1 MKPRL
6 KSTPAARELIK
17 CHEPFLAHAR
27 QESDGNWIVGHGHRA
42 AAKAG
47 VSVSPEE
54 AELLLVYDVLR
65 AEQAI
70 DESLGGDIGA
80 PQRDALV
87 SFALGIGLTAFRS
100 SAVVRLIRKKR
111 WLDAADAIAAWDGG
125 ESARH
130 KAERDLFLKDLPEEA
145 SRAPVELVIEFD
157 HPNDEVAVAANAPS
171 HDAEAETEPESE
183 PDQAPASAE
192 TPEDRDDEPETPDAA
207 PENDTNIEPAAAA
220 LPRVVTPSRS
230 ELAERVIM
238 RMRAQLSGQVR
249 DMADAEPA
257 TDPAAVGH
265 AEEEA
270 EFSGPLG
277 FAYTKSRDIDDQSAA
292 ATAEKHDPELPP
304 IVGSAAVNSDGEAGE
319 VAGTRDASEPR
330 DEGAEESEDLPDPS
344 EIDPEFSETE
354 EAANGNGW
362 SNGDSRPAPGRNGGH
377 LGEIILLVLGLVL
390 LAGGIWDLSMRAGS
404 GDEQPS
410 LFYGAAALVVG
421 FIFAA
426 GAAIWLLGGRRK

>member
-47 VSVSPEE
+47 VSVSQEE

-70 DESLGGDIGA
+70 DESIGGEIGA

-157 HPNDEVAVAANAPS
+157 HPNDDVAVAANAPS
-171 HDAEAETEPESE
+171 QSADTEAEPEQESEVAEAADVPEEEPV
-183 PDQAPASAE
+183 A
-192 TPEDRDDEPETPDAA
+192 PDAA
-207 PENDTNIEPAAAA
+207 SDDDAKAEPATTA
-220 LPRVVTPSRS
+220 LPRDVTPSRS
-230 ELAERVIM
+230 ALAERVIM
-238 RMRAQLSGQVR
+238 RMRAQLSRPADNV
-249 DMADAEPA
+249 ADAEAAPDAA
-257 TDPAAVGH
+257 TVGD
-265 AEEEA
+265 AEADA

-277 FAYTKSRDIDDQSAA
+277 FAYTQSRDFDSHANT
-292 ATAEKHDPELPP
+292 ATEDKQASELPP
-304 IVGSAAVNSDGEAGE
+304 IVGFAAVNAGGEAGE

-330 DEGAEESEDLPDPS
+330 DESAEESEDLPDPS
-344 EIDPEFSETE
+344 EIDPEFSESD
-354 EAANGNGW
+354 EASTGNGW

-404 GDEQPS
+404 GGEQPS
-410 LFYGAAALVVG
+410 LFYGVAALVVG

-426 GAAIWLLGGRRK
+426 GAAIWLFGGRRK